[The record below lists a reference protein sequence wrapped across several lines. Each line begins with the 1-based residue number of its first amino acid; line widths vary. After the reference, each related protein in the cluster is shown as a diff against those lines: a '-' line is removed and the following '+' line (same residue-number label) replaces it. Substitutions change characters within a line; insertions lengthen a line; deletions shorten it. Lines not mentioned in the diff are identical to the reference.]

1 VTGDSEKFA
10 KLGRP
15 RRIWAI
21 AAVHGAV
28 DRLMALHDH
37 VAAQFQPGDRLVY
50 LGNLIGHSDR
60 VHALVDEVLSVRRSL
75 IARPGVLAEDVIFL
89 RGAQEEMWQKMLQL
103 QFAPNPQDVLRWMLA
118 QGVEPTLRA
127 YGGRA
132 EEGLAA
138 AREGAIRLTRW
149 TNALRESI
157 RSAPGH
163 NALYAALRRAAF
175 TERAGTE
182 RTDTDGGAEGGAQV
196 GGGALFVSA
205 GIDPSRPLA
214 AQGDAFWWS
223 SGSFAAITAPFDG
236 FHRLVRGYDPAG
248 GGLQLEGMA
257 VTLDSGCGRGG
268 RLAAGLFEPDG
279 SMIEIVEV

>member
-1 VTGDSEKFA
+1 MTGDSEKFA
-10 KLGRP
+10 RLGRP
-15 RRIWAI
+15 RRVWAI
-21 AAVHGAV
+21 GAVHGAV
-28 DRLMALHDH
+28 DRLVALHDH
-37 VAAQFQPGDRLVY
+37 VLAHFAPGDRLVY

-75 IARPGVLAEDVIFL
+75 IARPGVLAEDVVFL

-175 TERAGTE
+175 TERAGT
-182 RTDTDGGAEGGAQV
+182 DAAAEG

-236 FHRLVRGYDPAG
+236 FHRLVRGHDPAG

-279 SMIEIVEV
+279 SLIEIVEV

>member
-10 KLGRP
+10 RLGRP
-15 RRIWAI
+15 RRVWAI
-21 AAVHGAV
+21 GAAHGAV
-28 DRLMALHDH
+28 DRLVALHDH
-37 VAAQFQPGDRLVY
+37 VLAHFAPGDRLVY

-75 IARPGVLAEDVIFL
+75 IARPGVLAEDVVFL

-175 TERAGTE
+175 TERGG
-182 RTDTDGGAEGGAQV
+182 TDGGAEGGAPG

-205 GIDPSRPLA
+205 AARWRPRATPS
-214 AQGDAFWWS
+214 
-223 SGSFAAITAPFDG
+223 
-236 FHRLVRGYDPAG
+236 
-248 GGLQLEGMA
+248 
-257 VTLDSGCGRGG
+257 GG
-268 RLAAGLFEPDG
+268 RPAASPPSPPRSTASTAWSAATTPPAAGCSSRAWRSPSIPAAAAAAASPPG
-279 SMIEIVEV
+279 CSNPMAR

>member
-1 VTGDSEKFA
+1 MTGESEKFA
-10 KLGRP
+10 QLGRP

-21 AAVHGAV
+21 GAVHGAV
-28 DRLMALHDH
+28 DRLVALHDH
-37 VAAQFQPGDRLVY
+37 VLAHFAPGDRLVY

-60 VHALVDEVLSVRRSL
+60 LHILVEEVLSVRRAL
-75 IARPGVLAEDVIFL
+75 ISRRGMLAEDVVFL

-103 QFAPNPQDVLRWMLA
+103 QFAPNPQDVLRWMLS

-132 EEGLAA
+132 EDGMAA
-138 AREGAIRLTRW
+138 ARDGAVRLTRW
-149 TNALRESI
+149 TNGLREAM
-157 RSAPGH
+157 RTAPGH

-175 TERAGTE
+175 TEGAAP
-182 RTDTDGGAEGGAQV
+182 DGH
-196 GGGALFVSA
+196 GALFVSA
-205 GIDPSRPLA
+205 GVDPSRPLA

-223 SGSFAAITAPFDG
+223 AGSFAAITEPFAG

-257 VTLDSGCGRGG
+257 VTLDSGSGRGG

-279 SMIEIVEV
+279 SLVEIVEV